1 MAFSTR
7 ASSACIHFL
16 LTIVGLEPRPVATS
30 GGRSFGLN
38 DVHRPRDLVLR
49 GGVVR
54 AEGACANGT
63 VEVAPERRVALLDP
77 PDRAADR
84 AGGVHAGALGGGAGG
99 PVAPP
104 QPHGPG
110 QPAGDQ
116 LALLPGPRRPAA
128 RPREPRRAGRRA
140 GAPGSPCPCCP

>member
-1 MAFSTR
+1 MASSTR
-7 ASSACIHFL
+7 ASSACIRFL
-16 LTIVGLEPRPVATS
+16 LTTVGVGPAAAQASRLRRGLRPVATS

-38 DVHRPRDLVLR
+38 DVHRPGDLVLR

-63 VEVAPERRVALLDP
+63 VEVAAERRIALLDP

-84 AGGVHAGALGGGAGG
+84 TGGVHTGALGGGAGG

-104 QPHGPG
+104 EPHGPG
-110 QPAGDQ
+110 QLAADQ
-116 LALLPGPRRPAA
+116 LAFLAGPR
-128 RPREPRRAGRRA
+128 G
-140 GAPGSPCPCCP
+140 